1 TTTAPTLSRAGEH
14 GKGTSPPYA
23 SPTRRHRAS
32 DSNCVDDLILE
43 LNSMEG
49 DLTDPTFDLTW
60 ANMMDRLEVMD
71 DLLDRLW
78 RTLSFLCSVAHAP
91 MLMRP
96 WSASTTKYD
105 SRVEKRGL
113 LHRGTEKL
121 IELAQ
126 LLGFQTFADL
136 SLAQKTAPSVLEVE
150 EMINAHHDTSDPVV
164 ETKFQQLQTFAD
176 PMATTDS
183 WSNGTWLFWYA
194 LQHSSDGA
202 AGIARRRTFFFDPY
216 ARPGQ
221 KRHGGWINET
231 VNRSKV
237 LGIPEHLVRVADFK
251 IVCNLPPPMEQE
263 GLPFT
268 SSLAH
273 VTRTRWMETVVAVPL
288 PPPTQAELDELRMQS
303 VERAAATSS
312 HFNQMTYDELAQFH
326 AQRSAMAQHLEEE
339 RPLDMAAAMEKNRQE
354 QEESRAALSRQQE
367 ELVRQLEEMKRPM
380 AEQSR
385 LSEAHHDM
393 LRQASDAMLQQ
404 HYKVEELNQ
413 KVRRDSESWGLFAE
427 ETSQRSAFTTG
438 RAAEAPRLENLM
450 GVQQVPYKGSTKRE
464 RREFMDE
471 YLAYSRRVE

>member
-1 TTTAPTLSRAGEH
+1 MEGL
-14 GKGTSPPYA
+14 
-23 SPTRRHRAS
+23 RAS
-32 DSNCVDDLILE
+32 SEWPLYTVEQQVAVPFASKLVAPNILTLRDWKTEPVMAARIDGVDLDQHDKARVDVVKLKLHTFVYWHDEVHNYLVDRASSNGTEQFNTV
-43 LNSMEG
+43 
-49 DLTDPTFDLTW
+49 
-60 ANMMDRLEVMD
+60 
-71 DLLDRLW
+71 
-78 RTLSFLCSVAHAP
+78 SVAEEILA
-91 MLMRP
+91 LRN
-96 WSASTTKYD
+96 
-105 SRVEKRGL
+105 
-113 LHRGTEKL
+113 
-121 IELAQ
+121 ELAQ
-126 LLGFQTFADL
+126 MLGFQTFADL
-136 SLAQKTAPSVLEVE
+136 SLAQKTAPSVLAVE
-150 EMINAHHDTSDPVV
+150 EMINAHHDKSDPVV

-237 LGIPEHLVRVADFK
+237 LGIPEHLVRVADFN

-268 SSLAH
+268 SSLAR
-273 VTRTRWMETVVAVPL
+273 VTRTRSMETVVAVPL
-288 PPPTQAELDELRMQS
+288 PPLTPTEMDELRMQS

-312 HFNQMTYDELAQFH
+312 HFSQVTYDELAQFH
-326 AQRSAMAQHLEEE
+326 AQQSAMAQHLEVE
-339 RPLDMAAAMEKNRQE
+339 RPLSMAAAMEKNRQE
-354 QEESRAALSRQQE
+354 QEESRAALSRQQG
-367 ELVRQLEEMKRPM
+367 ELVRQLKEMKRAM

-413 KVRRDSESWGLFAE
+413 KVRRVSEQWGLFAE
-427 ETSQRSAFTTG
+427 EASQRSAL
-438 RAAEAPRLENLM
+438 RLDK
-450 GVQQVPYKGSTKRE
+450 PPKRLGW
-464 RREFMDE
+464 RT
-471 YLAYSRRVE
+471 